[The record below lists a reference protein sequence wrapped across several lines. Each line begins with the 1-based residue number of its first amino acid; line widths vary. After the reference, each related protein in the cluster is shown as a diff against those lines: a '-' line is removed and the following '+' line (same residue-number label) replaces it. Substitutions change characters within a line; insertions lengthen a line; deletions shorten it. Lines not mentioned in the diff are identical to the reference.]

1 MYRLRLTSQ
10 VKYGHFKEYYEL
22 STKLNELIRERG
34 WTEPRLWTPT
44 VGIGNEVVAEWDY
57 PDLATVQ
64 KEGDAFATD
73 AEAMELNR
81 SFAEHVVQGS
91 VRSEL
96 LETIPEA
103 LA

>member
-1 MYRLRLTSQ
+1 MYRVRLTAQ

-22 STKLNELIRERG
+22 SKKLNELSRQRG
-34 WTEPRLWTPT
+34 WTEYRLWVPT
-44 VGIGNEVVAEWDY
+44 VGIGNEMVAEWDY
-57 PDLATVQ
+57 PDLATFQ
-64 KEGDAFATD
+64 KEGDAFMTD

-96 LETIPEA
+96 LETMPEEIA
-103 LA
+103 